1 MVEVRDLAEDETGE
15 DTDFFAELYRRHRS
29 LLVWHVRS
37 QGATN
42 AEASDAVQ
50 EAFAAALRTGRIR
63 DQDAW
68 YGWLRTV
75 AVRSYRHAQRARGE
89 GSVGS
94 RLNMESMP
102 TSDLPEPL
110 ADSGATA
117 SDRAAARLQEEFVL
131 SLLRSLPPRQREVFC
146 LHFEGCTAPEIA
158 AQLGIQE
165 AAVRKNISRAR
176 RLLKE
181 LISQGGER

>member
-1 MVEVRDLAEDETGE
+1 MVEVRDLAEVEKRE
-15 DTDFFAELYRRHRS
+15 DADFYAELYRRHRS
-29 LLVWHVRS
+29 PLVWHVRS
-37 QGATN
+37 QGATET
-42 AEASDAVQ
+42 EACDAVQ

-75 AVRSYRHAQRARGE
+75 AVRSYRHARRARGE
-89 GSVGS
+89 SNSGGRLSV
-94 RLNMESMP
+94 EFMP
-102 TSDLPEPL
+102 TADLPEPL
-110 ADSGATA
+110 GHSGATT
-117 SDRAAARLQEEFVL
+117 SESAAAQLQEEFVL

-165 AAVRKNISRAR
+165 AAVRQNISRAR

-181 LISQGGER
+181 LISQGGEE